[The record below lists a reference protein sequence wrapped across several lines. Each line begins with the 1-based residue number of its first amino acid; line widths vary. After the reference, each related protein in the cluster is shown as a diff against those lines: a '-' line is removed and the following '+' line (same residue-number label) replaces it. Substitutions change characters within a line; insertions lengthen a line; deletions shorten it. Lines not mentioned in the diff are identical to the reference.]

1 MSSTLIIPDKKPK
14 VVVFDLDETLGCFA
28 QFGIFFESLI
38 EFFNNATIGYSH
50 FNELI
55 DLYPEVFRTSIV
67 RILEYI
73 RKKKQSGICSKVMIY
88 TNNQGPAKWVQHIRS
103 YLEQRLTQ
111 HDTAGLLHQSGKA
124 TTTTSPP
131 FFDRIIGGF
140 NVLDNTKN
148 DPDRIER
155 TTHEKT
161 VNDFLRCSRLSPNV
175 EICFLDD
182 LLHQK
187 MVDEKVYYIKLQSY
201 HSYIPFE
208 QFITRFINS
217 KLYEQ
222 HFSALPCLTAGGQ
235 YMVANT
241 NNKQV
246 HKQMSAIELNN
257 VLMKRVKMNRYDS
270 KKILSRVNPRE
281 IDEIISKYIL
291 FHLQLFF
298 KEVKPQINVLT
309 PNTNALANSKNKT
322 RKVSKSMLSK
332 SIGKKRVFII
342 NKESAMNAFKNE
354 TNANK
359 HEKTRKQS
367 QKK

>member
-38 EFFNNATIGYSH
+38 EFFNNANIGYSH

-73 RKKKQSGICSKVMIY
+73 RKKKQSGVCSKVMIY

-103 YLEQRLTQ
+103 YLEQRLAE
-111 HDTAGLLHQSGKA
+111 HDQGLLHQQVK
-124 TTTTSPP
+124 TTTPPP

-140 NVLDNTKN
+140 NVLDSTKN

-217 KLYEQ
+217 KLYEL
-222 HFSALPCLTAGGQ
+222 HFASLPCLTAGGQ
-235 YMVANT
+235 YMLANT
-241 NNKQV
+241 NNKQI

-298 KEVKPQINVLT
+298 KEVRPQINVLT
-309 PNTNALANSKNKT
+309 SNTNSRNKT
-322 RKVSKSMLSK
+322 RKVSKSMISK
-332 SIGKKRVFII
+332 SIGKKRVFVI
-342 NKESAMNAFKNE
+342 NKESALNAFKHE
-354 TNANK
+354 TTANK
-359 HEKTRKQS
+359 REKTRKHS
-367 QKK
+367 SDKK